1 MKYNKIIIGMFGLVS
16 LLSSCSDFLDVK
28 DESAINSDIWDS
40 EQSAM
45 LYVNNIYTMCLPSFG
60 GDYVYGSIRP
70 TACADEVG
78 GDINSL
84 LEGKLDFGQVGAF
97 SASAYAAIRYI
108 NIAFEELE
116 NSTMLEAE
124 YNRVAGQLYFFRAW
138 QHWKMVLMHGGVP
151 YMTKVVGYTT
161 EDDLKNAVRN
171 KTSDCI
177 KYIQEDLNHA
187 INMLPASWNNTE
199 WGRVTR
205 ATAAALLGRIL
216 VYYASPQFI
225 HDQESAEARSRWQ
238 AAYTANQRAVE
249 ICTAD
254 GYGLM
259 DCKTSVT
266 DQWPVAVDI
275 NKVFLTREANKE
287 ALFVRIYDTENSNH
301 DYENSVR
308 PGSQTGN
315 TSTVPSNLPS
325 LKMVMAFPNADGTPY
340 DKAVD
345 DVYYWKDRDSRFYS
359 TIVYNG
365 CYFPYKGNTTYR
377 QWTYRNG
384 DQSGTKVATTTG
396 YYCRKM
402 MNPDTQVLSKTSTN
416 WIEIRYAEV
425 LLNLAEAAME
435 VGDDDTMY
443 KCLGDIR
450 ERAGIPMGDYFYGL
464 KLPSAKSKLELVMDE
479 RFIEQAFEGR
489 RFYDLRRRNM
499 FTEDLG
505 IKTVKLN
512 GEKKGTW
519 GMEYSLKLGVNA
531 TTFAS
536 KRDGMTMEEVSQ
548 NMRASQTTAG
558 PRASAIDYKCVPT
571 EEELKST
578 TTGNYNFFDLP
589 SGILE
594 RSPAVLQTMGWSYD
608 ADKGC
613 FNPFE

>member
-1 MKYNKIIIGMFGLVS
+1 MKFNKIIGVFCLVS
-16 LLSSCSDFLDVK
+16 LLSSCNDFLDVK
-28 DESAINSDIWDS
+28 NESTINSDIWNS

-45 LYVNNIYTMCLPSFG
+45 LYVNNIYNMCLPSFG
-60 GDYVYGSIRP
+60 GDYVYGNIRP
-70 TACADEVG
+70 AACSDEVG
-78 GDINSL
+78 GDLNTL
-84 LEGKLDFGQVGAF
+84 LGGTMDFGQVGAF
-97 SASAYAAIRYI
+97 SASAYSAIRYI
-108 NIAFEELE
+108 NVAFEELE
-116 NSTMLEAE
+116 NTTMSQAE
-124 YNRVAGQLYFFRAW
+124 FNRVAGQLYFFRAW
-138 QHWKMVLMHGGVP
+138 QHWRMVLMHGGVP
-151 YMTKVVGYTT
+151 YMTKVVGYIT

-177 KYIQEDLNHA
+177 KYLEEDLNHA
-187 INMLPASWNNTE
+187 IEMLPSSWSDSE

-216 VYYASPQFI
+216 VYYASPQFTP
-225 HDQESAEARSRWQ
+225 DQGSTDARLRWQ
-238 AAYTANQRAVE
+238 AAYAANQRAVE

-259 DCKTSVT
+259 DCTTNVT
-266 DQWPVAVDI
+266 EQWPVSVDI
-275 NKVFLTREANKE
+275 NTIFLERTKNKE
-287 ALFVRIYDTENSNH
+287 ALFVRIYNSESYSH

-308 PGSQTGN
+308 PGSQTN
-315 TSTVPSNLPS
+315 SKAVPSNLPS
-325 LKMVMAFPNADGTPY
+325 LKLVMAFPNADGTPY
-340 DKAVD
+340 DKAAD

-365 CYFPYKGNTTYR
+365 CYFPYLGNSSFR

-384 DQSGTKVATTTG
+384 DQSGTTAATTTG

-402 MNPDTQVLSKTSTN
+402 MDPNTKNLSKTSTN

-450 ERAGIPMGDYFYGL
+450 KRAGIPIGDYFYGL
-464 KLPSAKSKLELVMDE
+464 KYPSAKSKLELIMNE

-499 FTEDLG
+499 FTENLG
-505 IKTVKLN
+505 TETVKLN

-519 GMEYSLKLGVNA
+519 GVEYSLKLGINA
-531 TTFAS
+531 TTFAG

-571 EEELKST
+571 EEELKNT
-578 TTGNYNFFDLP
+578 TTGNYNFFDVAD
-589 SGILE
+589 GILT

>member
-1 MKYNKIIIGMFGLVS
+1 MKYNKKIIGALCFVS
-16 LLSSCSDFLDVK
+16 LFSSCSDFLNVR
-28 DESAINSDIWDS
+28 DESAIDSAIWDS

-45 LYVNNIYTMCLPSFG
+45 LYVNQIYNMCLPAFG

-70 TACADEVG
+70 TACSDEVG
-78 GDINSL
+78 GDLNPL
-84 LEGKLDFGQVGAF
+84 MGGTLDFGQVGAF
-97 SASAYAAIRYI
+97 SASAYSAIRYI
-108 NIAFEELE
+108 NVAFEELE
-116 NSTMLEAE
+116 SSAMPEAAF
-124 YNRVAGQLYFFRAW
+124 NRVAGQLYFFRAW

-151 YMTKVVGYTT
+151 YMTKVVGYTS
-161 EDDLKNAVRN
+161 EDDLKNAVRD

-187 INMLPASWNNTE
+187 ISMLPASWDTGE

-225 HDQESAEARSRWQ
+225 PDQESLEARSRWQ
-238 AAYTANQRAVE
+238 AAYEANQRAVE

-259 DCKTSVT
+259 DCKTNIT
-266 DQWPVAVDI
+266 EQWPTNADI
-275 NKVFLTREANKE
+275 NTIFLTREKNKE
-287 ALFVRIYDTENSNH
+287 ALFVRIYDVENSSH

-308 PGSQTGN
+308 PGAQTGN
-315 TSTVPSNLPS
+315 ILTAPSNLPS
-325 LKMVMAFPNADGTPY
+325 LKLVMAFPNADGTPY
-340 DKAVD
+340 DKVAG

-365 CYFPYKGNTTYR
+365 CYYPYKGNTSYR
-377 QWTYRNG
+377 QWIYRNG
-384 DQSGTKVATTTG
+384 DPSGAAITTTG

-402 MNPDTQVLSKTSTN
+402 MNPNTVNLSKTSTN

-425 LLNLAEAAME
+425 LLNLAEAAAE
-435 VGDDDTMY
+435 IDDDDTMY
-443 KCLGDIR
+443 QCLGDLR
-450 ERAGIPMGDYFYGL
+450 KRAGIPIGDYYYGL
-464 KLPSAKSKLELVMDE
+464 KLPSAKSKIELVMDE

-499 FTEDLG
+499 FTKDLG
-505 IKTVKLN
+505 SETMKLN
-512 GEKKGTW
+512 GEKKGNW
-519 GMEYSLKLGVNA
+519 GVEYSLKLGVNA
-531 TTFAS
+531 TVFAS
-536 KRDGMTMEEVSQ
+536 KRDDMTMEEVSQ

-558 PRASAIDYKCVPT
+558 PRASVVDYKCVPT
-571 EEELKST
+571 EDELKST
-578 TTGNYNFFDLP
+578 TTGSYNFFDLP
-589 SGILE
+589 NGILE

-608 ADKGC
+608 AEKGC